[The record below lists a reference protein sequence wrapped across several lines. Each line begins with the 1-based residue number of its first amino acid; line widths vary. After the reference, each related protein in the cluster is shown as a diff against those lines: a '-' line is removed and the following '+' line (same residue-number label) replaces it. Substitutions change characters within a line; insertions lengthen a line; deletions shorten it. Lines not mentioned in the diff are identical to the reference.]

1 MLSTRVKILCSFS
14 VISKLQGKLYTG
26 NVQQLILIKLSSFS
40 VLKIGKCGEIIL

>member
-14 VISKLQGKLYTG
+14 VISKLHGKLYTG

-40 VLKIGKCGEIIL
+40 VLKIGKCGKIIL